1 MNKEQILLK
10 NFLKIFSILSFVLLT
25 LIILMSNQ
33 LDWDYFYTTAE
44 TDLRSLLVFG
54 ELPFWSYQFCAG
66 VTRLGDPQALSLSPL
81 FLFHLLF
88 GPVWG
93 TKIMMI
99 ALFAVGAYFLK
110 KLLELFFDLNEGH
123 LWAFSLCAL
132 TSNFF
137 VWHSIAGHVT
147 FSFFNLAIVIL
158 YYFFKE
164 SQEGNFRIKRAFLLF
179 GAIFILFSGAF
190 YPVVVYL
197 FFPLFPLLLYWS
209 YKHFKKLK
217 YFFITSLVA
226 LFFSSYKW
234 ASVIL
239 YQIQHPRQL
248 EQIDT
253 NKTTLGELIQN
264 LLAPTI
270 PSEMRLWGSDR
281 NQQWSV
287 WEYSFF
293 SSIFILI
300 IFILYSGLLKKEKFH
315 LGRMGLY
322 LGLCAVPPILLSL
335 GYFSTFSPYA
345 LSNHYIFSDSLRV
358 HSRFLIAFF
367 FIAIFAL
374 AYFWEQIRS
383 LKFASLGLSFAL
395 ILNLINLTIIFNE
408 LSWESLHHVLNSR
421 SETPLLSQQILITP
435 APAFVAYPATTHGV
449 AIGYCYNP
457 LNRQMALLEKMQKT
471 KEKVP
476 TIKHF
481 LTGNELSTECK
492 EKSYFTANNV
502 FISEACPQKLCL
514 NLNDIN
520 PKEKKNFKFND
531 QEMAYCRGE

>member
-1 MNKEQILLK
+1 MNKGQTVLK
-10 NFLKIFSILSFVLLT
+10 FFLKFLSILSFIFFI

-66 VTRLGDPQALSLSPL
+66 ATRLGDPQALSLSPL
-81 FLFHLLF
+81 FLFHLIW
-88 GPVWG
+88 GPIWG
-93 TKIMMI
+93 TKLMMI
-99 ALFAVGAYFLK
+99 TLFAIGAYFLK
-110 KLLELFFDLNEGH
+110 KLLELFFDLREEH
-123 LWAFSLCAL
+123 LWTFSLCAL

-147 FSFFNLAIVIL
+147 FALFNLGTVIL

-164 SQEGNFRIKRAFLLF
+164 SREGNFRFKRAFILFCAIHLLF
-179 GAIFILFSGAF
+179 SSSF

-197 FFPLFPLLLYWS
+197 FFPLSPLLLYWS
-209 YKHFKKLK
+209 FKYFKKLK
-217 YFFITSLVA
+217 YFFITSFVA
-226 LFFSSYKW
+226 LLFSSYKW
-234 ASVIL
+234 VSVVL

-253 NKTTLGELIQN
+253 NKTTLVELIQN
-264 LLAPTI
+264 LFAPTMTH
-270 PSEMRLWGSDR
+270 EMRLWGPER

-293 SSIFILI
+293 SSIFVLFL
-300 IFILYSGLLKKEKFH
+300 FILYSGLRKKENFR

-322 LGLCAVPPILLSL
+322 LWLCSVLPILLSL

-367 FIAIFAL
+367 FITVFAL

-383 LKFASLGLSFAL
+383 LKFASLGLAFAL
-395 ILNLINLTIIFNE
+395 ILNLINLTIFINE
-408 LSWESLHHVLNSR
+408 LSWESLHNVLNSR
-421 SETPLLSQQILITP
+421 SETPLSSQQIWITP
-435 APAFVAYPATTHGV
+435 TPAFVAYPATTHGV

-481 LTGNELSTECK
+481 LSGKELSTECK
-492 EKSYFTANNV
+492 EKSYFTANRII
-502 FISEACPQKLCL
+502 ISEACPQKLCL
-514 NLNDIN
+514 NFNGIN
-520 PKEKKNFKFND
+520 LKEEKVFKFND